1 MADYAITNVAR
12 RIVYTGSAGIGPY
25 AFSFPVLTS
34 TDIAVYKNTTLLT
47 LTTNY
52 TVTISP
58 TTGQGSVTLVV
69 AATNADR
76 ITIVGARSIERS
88 TDFVTGGD
96 FFANT
101 LNTEL
106 DSDVIFVQQVA
117 ETAERS
123 LKAPVTD
130 PTSINMTLPYNTTRA
145 NKFLSFDAD
154 GNPTVTNAVGTYKG
168 NWATSTAYVVY
179 DIIKDTSNNNIYI
192 CLTAHTSTG
201 SQPISSNADVAKWSL
216 LVDAASATASA
227 SAAAT
232 SATAAAASASAASSS
247 ASGASTS
254 ATNAGI
260 SAAASAAS
268 ASTSTAQAV
277 ISTTQASNASTS
289 ATTASTQASNAS
301 TSATA
306 SAASASAAS
315 TSATSA
321 AASASTATTQAS
333 NASTSA
339 SAASTSAS
347 NASTSA
353 TASAASA
360 STATTQATTATT
372 QASNASASATSAAAS
387 AAAALTALDNFDD
400 TYLGAF
406 SSNPT
411 LDNDGNALTT
421 GDLYFNTVS
430 NELRVYNGTAWQAAA
445 LTAASFLT
453 VSNNLSDL
461 ASNSTARTNLGL
473 GTVATENTVPI
484 AKGGTGSTSTT
495 YASLTSNVT
504 GTLPVANGGTGRTTH
519 TAYGVLC
526 GGTTTTA
533 AQQSIASVGTTGQV
547 LTSNGAATLPTFQT
561 IVSGATLSNDTS
573 TASNLYPLFAA
584 ATSGTPTTIYTSNS
598 NYLYK
603 PSTGDLQAKQVAAS
617 NGIFVNNMTIGTSY
631 TIPSGYGASS
641 VGAVTISS
649 GVVVTVP
656 SGSRWVV
663 L

>member
-168 NWATSTAYVVY
+168 NWATSTAYIVY

-216 LVDAASATASA
+216 LVDAASAT
-227 SAAAT
+227 T
-232 SATAAAASASAASSS
+232 SATAAAASASAASTSATNAASS
-247 ASGASTS
+247 ASAASTS
-254 ATNAGI
+254 ATNA
-260 SAAASAAS
+260 ATS
-268 ASTSTAQAV
+268 ASTA
-277 ISTTQASNASTS
+277 TTQASNASTSASNASTSATAASGS

-306 SAASASAAS
+306 SAASAAAAS

-321 AASASTATTQAS
+321 SGSASTATTQAS

-339 SAASTSAS
+339 SNASTSAS
-347 NASTSA
+347 AASTSA

-372 QASNASASATSAAAS
+372 QASNASTSAASAAAS

-421 GDLYFNTVS
+421 GDLYFNTVG
-430 NELRVYNGTAWQAAA
+430 NELRVYNGTSWQAAA
-445 LTAASFLT
+445 VSAASFLT

-473 GTVATENTVPI
+473 GTVATESTVPVT
-484 AKGGTGSTSTT
+484 KGGTGNAT
-495 YASLTSNVT
+495 A
-504 GTLPVANGGTGRTTH
+504 
-519 TAYGVLC
+519 TAYAVQC
-526 GGTTTTA
+526 GGTTSTGA
-533 AQQSIASVGTTGQV
+533 HQSIASVGTTGQV
-547 LTSNGAATLPTFQT
+547 LTSNGASTLPTFQT

-631 TIPSGYGASS
+631 TIPSGYGAHS